1 MITKNPNC
9 WQFVDTEYNSEKSS
23 FDITRYDIIT
33 ERQKLHKLK
42 EDNNEF
48 LI

>member
-9 WQFVDTEYNSEKSS
+9 WLFVDDDYNSEKSS
-23 FDITRYDIIT
+23 FDITRHNIIT
-33 ERQKLHKLK
+33 ERQKLHKL
-42 EDNNEF
+42 EANNNEF